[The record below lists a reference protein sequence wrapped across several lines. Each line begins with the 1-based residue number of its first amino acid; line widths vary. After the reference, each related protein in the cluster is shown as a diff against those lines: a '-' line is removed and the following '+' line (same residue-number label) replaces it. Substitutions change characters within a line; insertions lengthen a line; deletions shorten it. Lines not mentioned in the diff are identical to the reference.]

1 MSGAKVNEP
10 GEPGVEQLQNEL
22 WDAGETIGALE
33 HERDRLKL
41 ELQRLRERSSIEM
54 AEAKVT
60 HARLQRNN
68 NDLTMTVN
76 RLEAEV
82 SHLALE
88 VDYCRAA
95 KRDLLQALSQLV
107 NAYDTDDPIKAPG
120 T

>member
-54 AEAKVT
+54 AEAKVAQ
-60 HARLQRNN
+60 ARLVRVNSE
-68 NDLTMTVN
+68 LAAKVN
-76 RLEAEV
+76 RLEAEYK
-82 SHLALE
+82 E
-88 VDYCRAA
+88 VAIAANFHVDA
-95 KRDLLQALSQLV
+95 KRELLHALRQLV
-107 NAYDTDDPIKAPG
+107 SAYTEPETPEA
-120 T
+120 